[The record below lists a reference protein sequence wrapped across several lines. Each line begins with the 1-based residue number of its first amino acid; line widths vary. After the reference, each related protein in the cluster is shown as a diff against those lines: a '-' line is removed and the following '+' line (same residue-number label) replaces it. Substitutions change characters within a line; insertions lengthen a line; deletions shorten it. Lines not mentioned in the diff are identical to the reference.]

1 MSRLKILEAYLQVA
15 SLGSVTAAAKHLGV
29 SQPSV
34 SRMVQELERDLGQPL
49 FERVGQRLVLTP
61 KGMVLRDDV
70 ERALAGFVNLWERA
84 REVVGEAEP
93 PIRVSAVSALA
104 FGLLTDAWQAAGEG
118 ADAPRLMVEVENPDR
133 VQNAVISGNA
143 QIGAT
148 SAPLLHRDLVLEW
161 LGTAPCV
168 LAVPEDDPLARSE
181 GPIELRALS
190 GRNLVGMSLRRGVPA
205 RIRATL
211 DAAGVDVRVKVRTT
225 STMNVL
231 SFIRAGA
238 GIAIVEPLTLTA
250 DTLLPG
256 IRILPLAQAIPY
268 CFGAV
273 TARGV
278 TVPDRAREL
287 IAAMQV
293 AAERRLDDFTLIPPE
308 EHQALLASLTKQEAR
323 L

>member
-34 SRMVQELERDLGQPL
+34 SRMIQELERDLGQPL
-49 FERVGQRLVLTP
+49 FERAGQRLVLTP

-84 REVVGEAEP
+84 REIVGEAEP
-93 PIRVSAVSALA
+93 PIRISAVSALA

-168 LAVPEDDPLARSE
+168 LAVREDDPLARAD
-181 GPIELRALS
+181 GPVELRALA

-225 STMNVL
+225 STMNAL

-250 DTLLPG
+250 DTLPG
-256 IRILPLAQAIPY
+256 IRILPLAEAIPY

-278 TVPDRAREL
+278 AVPDKAREL
-287 IAAMQV
+287 IAAMQN

>member
-34 SRMVQELERDLGQPL
+34 SRMIQELERDLGQPL
-49 FERVGQRLVLTP
+49 FERVGQRLVLTQ

-84 REVVGEAEP
+84 REVIGEAEP
-93 PIRVSAVSALA
+93 PIRISAVSSLA
-104 FGLLTDAWQAAGEG
+104 FGLLTDAWNG
-118 ADAPRLMVEVENPDR
+118 ADAPRLAIEVENPDR

-143 QIGAT
+143 QLGAT
-148 SAPLLHRDLVLEW
+148 SAPLLHRDLALEW

-168 LAVPEDDPLARSE
+168 LAVPETDPLAQIE
-181 GPIELRALS
+181 GPVDFQALS
-190 GRNLVGMSLRRGVPA
+190 GRDLVGMSLRRGVPA
-205 RIRATL
+205 RIRAAL
-211 DAAGVDVRVKVRTT
+211 NEAGVDVRVRVRTT

-238 GIAIVEPLTLTA
+238 GIAIVEPLTLTGNP
-250 DTLLPG
+250 TPG
-256 IRILPLAQAIPY
+256 IRILPLATSIPY
-268 CFGAV
+268 CFGVV

-278 TVPDRAREL
+278 TVSDRARDL
-287 IAAMQV
+287 IAALKTT
-293 AAERRLDDFTLIPPE
+293 AERRLADFTLIPPE
-308 EHQALLASLTKQEAR
+308 EHHALLASLTKQETR

>member
-34 SRMVQELERDLGQPL
+34 SRMIQELERDLGQPL
-49 FERVGQRLVLTP
+49 FERVGQRLVLTQ

-84 REVVGEAEP
+84 REVIGEAEP
-93 PIRVSAVSALA
+93 PIRISAVSSLA
-104 FGLLTDAWQAAGEG
+104 FGLLTDAWNG
-118 ADAPRLMVEVENPDR
+118 ADAPRLAIEVETPDR

-143 QIGAT
+143 QLGAT
-148 SAPLLHRDLVLEW
+148 SAPLLHRDLALEW

-168 LAVPEDDPLARSE
+168 LAVPETDPLAQSE
-181 GPIELRALS
+181 GPIDLQALS
-190 GRNLVGMSLRRGVPA
+190 GRDLVSMSLRRGVPA
-205 RIRATL
+205 RIRAAL
-211 DAAGVDVRVKVRTT
+211 NAAGVDVRVRIRTT

-238 GIAIVEPLTLTA
+238 GIAIVEPLTLTGNP
-250 DTLLPG
+250 TPG
-256 IRILPLAQAIPY
+256 ILILPLATPIPY
-268 CFGAV
+268 CFGVV

-278 TVPDRAREL
+278 AISDKARDL
-287 IAAMQV
+287 IAALKATAQK
-293 AAERRLDDFTLIPPE
+293 RLADFTLIPPE
-308 EHQALLASLTKQEAR
+308 EHQALLASLTKQETR

>member
-34 SRMVQELERDLGQPL
+34 SRMIQELERDLGQPL
-49 FERVGQRLVLTP
+49 FERAGQRLVLTP
-61 KGMVLRDDV
+61 KGMILRDDV

-93 PIRVSAVSALA
+93 PIRISSVSALA
-104 FGLLTDAWQAAGEG
+104 FGLLTDAWKAAGSGSE
-118 ADAPRLMVEVENPDR
+118 APRLAIEVENPDR
-133 VQNAVISGNA
+133 VQKAVMSGNA

-148 SAPLLHRDLVLEW
+148 SAPLLHRDLTVEW

-168 LAVPEDDPLARSE
+168 LAVPEDDPLARDG
-181 GPIELRALS
+181 GPIDLRALS
-190 GRNLVGMSLRRGVPA
+190 GRNLIGMSLRRGVPA
-205 RIRATL
+205 RIRAAL
-211 DAAGVDVRVKVRTT
+211 NAAGVDVRVKIRTT

-238 GIAIVEPLTLTA
+238 GVAVVEPLTLTSNP
-250 DTLLPG
+250 TPG
-256 IRILPLAQAIPY
+256 IRILPLATPIPY

-278 TVPDRAREL
+278 AIPDRAREL
-287 IAAMQV
+287 IAAMRTV
-293 AAERRLDDFTLIPPE
+293 AQERLADFTLVPPE
-308 EHQALLASLTKQEAR
+308 EHHDLLASLTEQETR

>member
-34 SRMVQELERDLGQPL
+34 SRMIQELERDLGQPL
-49 FERVGQRLVLTP
+49 FERVGQRLVLTQ

-84 REVVGEAEP
+84 REVIGEAEP
-93 PIRVSAVSALA
+93 PIRISAVSSLA
-104 FGLLTDAWQAAGEG
+104 FGLLTDAWNG
-118 ADAPRLMVEVENPDR
+118 ADAPRLAIEVENPDR

-143 QIGAT
+143 QLGAT
-148 SAPLLHRDLVLEW
+148 SAPLLHRDLALEW

-168 LAVPEDDPLARSE
+168 LAVPETDPLAQSE
-181 GPIELRALS
+181 GPIDLQALS
-190 GRNLVGMSLRRGVPA
+190 GRDLVGMSLRRGVPA
-205 RIRATL
+205 RIRAAL
-211 DAAGVDVRVKVRTT
+211 NAAGVDVRVRIRTT

-238 GIAIVEPLTLTA
+238 GIAIVEPLTLTGNP
-250 DTLLPG
+250 TPG
-256 IRILPLAQAIPY
+256 IRILPLATPIPY
-268 CFGAV
+268 CFGVV

-278 TVPDRAREL
+278 AISDKARDL
-287 IAAMQV
+287 IAALKATAQK
-293 AAERRLDDFTLIPPE
+293 RLADFTLIPPE
-308 EHQALLASLTKQEAR
+308 EHQALLASLTKQETR

>member
-34 SRMVQELERDLGQPL
+34 SRMIQELERDLGQPL
-49 FERVGQRLVLTP
+49 FERVGQRLVLTA

-118 ADAPRLMVEVENPDR
+118 AQAPRLMVEVENPDR
-133 VQNAVISGNA
+133 VQNSVMSGQA

-148 SAPLLHRDLVLEW
+148 SAPLLHRDLVVEW
-161 LGTAPCV
+161 LGIAPCV
-168 LAVPEDDPLARSE
+168 LAVPEDDPLARSGE
-181 GPIELRALS
+181 PVALRALS
-190 GRNLVGMSLRRGVPA
+190 GRNLIGMSLRRGVPA

-225 STMNVL
+225 STMSAL

-250 DTLLPG
+250 DLPAG
-256 IRILPLAQAIPY
+256 IRILPLATSIPY

-278 TVPDRAREL
+278 PVPDKGREL
-287 IAAMQV
+287 IAAMQIV
-293 AAERRLDDFTLIPPE
+293 AQRRLDDFTLIPPE
-308 EHQALLASLTKQEAR
+308 EHQSLLASLTKQEAR

>member
-34 SRMVQELERDLGQPL
+34 SRMIQELERDLGQPL
-49 FERVGQRLVLTP
+49 FERVGQRLVLTQ

-84 REVVGEAEP
+84 REVIGEAEP
-93 PIRVSAVSALA
+93 PIRISAVSSLA
-104 FGLLTDAWQAAGEG
+104 FGLLTDAWNG
-118 ADAPRLMVEVENPDR
+118 ADAPRLAIEVENPDR
-133 VQNAVISGNA
+133 VQNAVISGDA
-143 QIGAT
+143 QLGAT
-148 SAPLLHRDLVLEW
+148 SAPLLHRDLTLEW

-168 LAVPEDDPLARSE
+168 LAVPEADPLAQIE
-181 GPIELRALS
+181 GPIDLHALS
-190 GRNLVGMSLRRGVPA
+190 GRDLVGMSLRRGFPA
-205 RIRATL
+205 RIRAAL
-211 DAAGVDVRVKVRTT
+211 HAAGVDVRVRIRTT

-238 GIAIVEPLTLTA
+238 GIAIVEPLTLTGNP
-250 DTLLPG
+250 TPG
-256 IRILPLAQAIPY
+256 IRILPLATSIPY
-268 CFGAV
+268 CFGVV

-278 TVPDRAREL
+278 AISDKAREL
-287 IAAMQV
+287 IAALQ
-293 AAERRLDDFTLIPPE
+293 ASAQKRIADFTLIPPE
-308 EHQALLASLTKQEAR
+308 EHHALLASLTKQETR

>member
-34 SRMVQELERDLGQPL
+34 SRMIQELERDLGQPL
-49 FERVGQRLVLTP
+49 FERVGQRLVLTQ

-93 PIRVSAVSALA
+93 PIRVSAVSSLA
-104 FGLLTDAWQAAGEG
+104 FGLLTDAWNGAA
-118 ADAPRLMVEVENPDR
+118 APRLAIEIENPDR

-143 QIGAT
+143 QLGAT
-148 SAPLLHRDLVLEW
+148 SAPLLHRDLTLEW

-168 LAVPEDDPLARSE
+168 LAVPETDPLAQSE
-181 GPIELRALS
+181 GPIDLRALA
-190 GRNLVGMSLRRGVPA
+190 GRDLVGMSLRRGFPA
-205 RIRATL
+205 RIRAAL
-211 DAAGVDVRVKVRTT
+211 HAAGVDVRVRIRTT

-238 GIAIVEPLTLTA
+238 GIAIVEPLTLTGNP
-250 DTLLPG
+250 TPG
-256 IRILPLAQAIPY
+256 IRVLPLATSIPY
-268 CFGAV
+268 CFGVV

-278 TVPDRAREL
+278 AISDKARDL
-287 IAAMQV
+287 IAALQTS
-293 AAERRLDDFTLIPPE
+293 AQKRIADFTLIPPE
-308 EHQALLASLTKQEAR
+308 EHHALLASLTKQETR

>member
-34 SRMVQELERDLGQPL
+34 SRMIQELERDLGQPL
-49 FERVGQRLVLTP
+49 FERVGQRLVLTQ

-93 PIRVSAVSALA
+93 PIRISAVSALA

-133 VQNAVISGNA
+133 VQNSVMSGQA

-148 SAPLLHRDLVLEW
+148 SAPLLHRDLVVEW
-161 LGTAPCV
+161 LGIAPCV
-168 LAVPEDDPLARSE
+168 LAVPEDDPLARSA
-181 GPIELRALS
+181 GPVELRALS
-190 GRNLVGMSLRRGVPA
+190 GRSLVGMSLRRGVPA

-211 DAAGVDVRVKVRTT
+211 DAAGVDVRVTVRTT
-225 STMNVL
+225 STMSAL

-238 GIAIVEPLTLTA
+238 GVAIVEPLTLTA
-250 DTLLPG
+250 DPPPG
-256 IRILPLAQAIPY
+256 IRILPLATAIPY

-278 TVPDRAREL
+278 PVSDRARAL
-287 IAAMQV
+287 IGAMQAV
-293 AAERRLDDFTLIPPE
+293 AQRRLDDFTLIPPE
-308 EHQALLASLTKQEAR
+308 EHQTLLAKLTKQEAR